1 MITRKPLAK
10 GNATSI
16 TFTLPADAATES
28 ACVVGSFN
36 DWSDSAHA
44 MKLDKKKGVW
54 ASKAIQLKPG
64 RHSFRYLLD
73 GQTWHNDEAAD
84 GTEPTPFGSENSVLD
99 V

>member
-10 GNATSI
+10 GNATSV
-16 TFTLPADAATES
+16 TFTLPANAAAES
-28 ACVVGSFN
+28 AVVVGSFN
-36 DWSDSAHA
+36 DWNDGAHP

-54 ASKAIQLKPG
+54 ASKAVQLKPG

-73 GQTWHNDEAAD
+73 GQTWQNDEAAD
-84 GTEPTPFGSENSVLD
+84 GTEATPFGSENSVLD